1 MCVLLKEQGIWAPLF
16 DQPSKVGKSVLEL
29 QDEKAHSLNKEYGHL
44 LLLSDKVLYKVSQ
57 KNTNYELWLKLE
69 KLSMKK
75 SICNKLI
82 LKQRLFGL

>member
-1 MCVLLKEQGIWAPLF
+1 MCVLLKEEGVWAPLF
-16 DQPSKVGKSVLEL
+16 DQTLKVDKSVLEL